1 MPKPAMLAAVA
12 VVLIAIMSVN
22 TVLGGATKPAVTTT
36 KPAVT
41 TTKPADSQAAVTTTK
56 PADSQAAVTTSKPA
70 SSALL
75 IDLSL
80 PLLAVAV
87 LIVVGFLA
95 RLRASASSYGFSDPS
110 QRWAFFVLLLLFIV
124 FIVFWINRDSLAK
137 YDLPLPLYVVAVLI
151 VLSYGF
157 STTDSAPQ
165 WHSLAFF
172 VLLLLLLVFLLNGSS
187 LMGDLD
193 ADYK

>member
-1 MPKPAMLAAVA
+1 M
-12 VVLIAIMSVN
+12 IMSVN
-22 TVLGGATKPAVTTT
+22 IVLGGATGRVAVTTTKPAVTTT

-41 TTKPADSQAAVTTTK
+41 TTKPADSQAAVTTIK

-95 RLRASASSYGFSDPS
+95 RLGAGASSYEWQSLES
-110 QRWAFFVLLLLFIV
+110 YALISLLIV
-124 FIVFWINRDSLAK
+124 FF
-137 YDLPLPLYVVAVLI
+137 
-151 VLSYGF
+151 
-157 STTDSAPQ
+157 
-165 WHSLAFF
+165 
-172 VLLLLLLVFLLNGSS
+172 LNGGSFT
-187 LMGDLD
+187 GFDT
-193 ADYK
+193 DY